1 MIILNIK
8 LRGLNKMKKLLRDA
22 LGRFKSVKI
31 NLLDGQKRGE
41 IIFRRAFFILVMFTI
56 VALLGMLLIEKEPY
70 EEYIKEV
77 QEVDAREEG
86 IDGVGNIVKEGDIIN
101 GQEVVVED
109 GQARYIYEYE
119 PLSDQ
124 VKAVKTFVF
133 DVYKGRYSEEYFE
146 LLVDNCS
153 DEGLRTVVAIS
164 VAESSMGKNTNRKTN
179 WYGWFKGGN
188 RNYDPSQEEMA
199 KEICTGVEKNYLG
212 IGTDMNKVKRY
223 VGSVSSSWLGNYIW
237 AYNQMEVK

>member
-1 MIILNIK
+1 MVRYNIK
-8 LRGLNKMKKLLRDA
+8 LKGVSKMKKLLRDA

-86 IDGVGNIVKEGDIIN
+86 VDGVGNVVKEGDIVN

-109 GQARYIYEYE
+109 GKAAYIVDYQ
-119 PLSDQ
+119 PKSDQ
-124 VKAVKTFVF
+124 VKQIESFVF
-133 DVYKGRYSEEYFE
+133 DTYKGAYTREYFD
-146 LLVDNCS
+146 LLVSNCS
-153 DEGLRTVVAIS
+153 DEGLRTVIALS
-164 VAESSMGKNTNRKTN
+164 VAESSMGKNTNKNSN

-188 RNYDPSQEEMA
+188 RNYDPSIEEMA
-199 KEICTGVEKNYLG
+199 KEICTGVEKSYIG
-212 IGTDMNKVKRY
+212 ITTDMNKARTY
-223 VGSVSSSWLGNYIW
+223 VGYVSDSWLNNIKW
-237 AYNQMEVK
+237 AYGQMEVK